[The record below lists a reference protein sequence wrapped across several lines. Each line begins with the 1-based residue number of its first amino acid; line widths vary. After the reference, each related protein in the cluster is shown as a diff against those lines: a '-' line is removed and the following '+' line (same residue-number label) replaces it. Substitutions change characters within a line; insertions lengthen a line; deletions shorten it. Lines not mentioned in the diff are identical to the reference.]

1 MKKHKKILEFL
12 ILSLIILTVIFPVNV
27 NAATKLNKKSI
38 MVNVNKTYT
47 LKVYEAK
54 HKVKWSSSDR
64 KIATVNSKG
73 VVKGIKKGK
82 CNITAKVGK
91 KIYVCKVIVKRP
103 AKKKS
108 WDQINKLSMLSYNN
122 LEFCTD
128 LQNDSFGNSYN
139 GNNIIKLKTYGEAI
153 WGEYGYDGGR
163 IGYGE
168 FLLNNVYSKLVG
180 RIAVSAET
188 SNESVGG
195 RLEIYGD
202 DHLLS
207 FYDLNRKSAPIDL
220 NINVTGVKILKISLV
235 YRSKE
240 GYGEV
245 KVLLDNVKVKRG
257 NYVEA
262 PSVEETK
269 LVDMNI
275 INKYKDYNII
285 ADHTRTDLFGNTYSP
300 ENLLQLSVYGEYIWG
315 NNGSNSVQT
324 PYGEYCI
331 NKKYSTLNG
340 TIVLSDT
347 SDDVQGRFV
356 IYGDNQE
363 IYSQYLNKSTMPI
376 NLNMSV
382 NSYTWIKFAFEFN
395 SSDAAGTAKMYMA
408 NFVLK

>member
-1 MKKHKKILEFL
+1 MKRYKKDFGIL
-12 ILSLIILTVIFPVNV
+12 ILSLIILTVIFPVHV

-38 MVNVNKTYT
+38 TVNVNKTYT
-47 LKVYEAK
+47 LKVYGTK
-54 HKVKWSSSDR
+54 SKVKWSSSNK

-91 KIYVCKVIVKRP
+91 KKYVCKVIVKQP
-103 AKKKS
+103 VKKTS
-108 WDQINKLSMLSYNN
+108 WEQIKKINMLSQNN

-128 LQNDSFGNSYN
+128 VQKDSFGNSYK
-139 GNNIIKLKTYGEAI
+139 GNNLMKLKTYGESI
-153 WGEYGYDGGR
+153 WGEYGYSDSR

-180 RIAVSAET
+180 KIAVSTET
-188 SNESVGG
+188 SNASVGG

-202 DHLLS
+202 GHLLS

-220 NINVTGVKILKISLV
+220 DIDVTGVKILKICLV

-240 GYGEV
+240 GYGDV
-245 KVLLDNVKVKRG
+245 KVLLDNVQVKRC
-257 NYVEA
+257 NYVA
-262 PSVEETK
+262 PPSAEGTK

-275 INKYKDYNII
+275 INKYKDYKII
-285 ADHTRTDLFGNTYSP
+285 DDHTRTDLFGNTYSP
-300 ENLLQLSVYGEYIWG
+300 ENLFELSVYGESIWG
-315 NNGSNSVQT
+315 NNGYSSERT

-331 NKKYSTLNG
+331 NKKYSVLNG
-340 TIVLSDT
+340 TIVLSDM

-363 IYSQYLNKSTMPI
+363 IYSHYLSKNTMPI
-376 NLNMSV
+376 NINMPV
-382 NSYTWIKFAFEFN
+382 NCYTWIKFAFEFS
-395 SSDAAGTAKMYMA
+395 SSDAAGTAKMYMV
-408 NFVLK
+408 NFVFK